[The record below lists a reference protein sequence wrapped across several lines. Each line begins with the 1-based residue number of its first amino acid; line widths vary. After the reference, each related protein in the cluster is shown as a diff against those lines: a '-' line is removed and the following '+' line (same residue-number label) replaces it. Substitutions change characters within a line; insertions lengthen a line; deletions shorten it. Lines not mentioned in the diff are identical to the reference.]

1 VEGAVR
7 SHALQRS
14 FTTGIAFW
22 SPKFGPPVDANP
34 VEFGFHLKSELA
46 RSMAATS
53 RPGVLSPKGP
63 RLQANPVAA
72 TLVRM
77 ARFTRTRRLFREL
90 TVRYD

>member
-34 VEFGFHLKSELA
+34 VEFGFHLKSEPD
-46 RSMAATS
+46 AAE
-53 RPGVLSPKGP
+53 G
-63 RLQANPVAA
+63 
-72 TLVRM
+72 
-77 ARFTRTRRLFREL
+77 RRRRGDPEL
-90 TVRYD
+90 RGAQPIL